1 MMRATRFC
9 AYAAL
14 PHALENAISASASV
28 AAHGTAGLRSTGE
41 VANRRRLW
49 IQPLSKR
56 TVPSLSIA
64 DLHTSLDQRTWM
76 FMLGSRG
83 VFTSTLGAL
92 TTGEAIA
99 ALTPAVATPVT
110 LRLVV
115 LTPAV
120 PAPVTLRLVVL
131 MCVFDAFEPPP
142 MCP

>member
-9 AYAAL
+9 AHAGP
-14 PHALENAISASASV
+14 PHALENAISARASV
-28 AAHGTAGLRSTGE
+28 AAHGLRTAGLRSTGE

-83 VFTSTLGAL
+83 VFTSTRGVFTSTFGAL
-92 TTGEAIA
+92 TTRGAIVA
-99 ALTPAVATPVT
+99 ALAPAVATPVT
-110 LRLVV
+110 L
-115 LTPAV
+115 
-120 PAPVTLRLVVL
+120 
-131 MCVFDAFEPPP
+131 
-142 MCP
+142 